1 MIPKITSGK
10 KFEGLIKY
18 NEKMGSECI
27 NTHYVPIGST
37 LLKTLK
43 LVASFNPK
51 CEKNTF
57 HVSLS
62 FPPDEHPST
71 NLLIEIADDFMER
84 MGYGEQ
90 PYGVFQ
96 HHDTDNDHIHI
107 VSTRVNWQGKRI
119 NDSMEK
125 VRASKICA
133 DLEKKYKLQQVNHER
148 KKHSKGNFNVI
159 DKNFNDMNDVSKHI
173 SNAIGT
179 VLFGNDPI
187 NINEYESLLKEYR
200 VGVAVDDLDGVV
212 YYLVD
217 DKGKRKTPSIN
228 ASSIDAVVMAKGLD
242 KIFDTN
248 KEKREKALNAI
259 KNTLRPN
266 FKWIHEY
273 QAISKATFEKFLNK
287 NNLVPQ
293 YATNSSGIYGISFYD
308 TKNKVTIKGSEIGC
322 SWNNMKEKFNDTIT
336 FKIGEEKAYIQKIY
350 NKLRRESGAY
360 NESEFI
366 TQNVI
371 SEILKKEIEKNN
383 NTGLTDYLNQ
393 TINKFCKEK
402 LDNIEDI
409 QKDEKERALKR
420 AQMVNSYMSQT
431 SDMGACIIAYAF
443 GYEIEN
449 DLLYNEKDN
458 VVLKTNLH
466 GFSIPKKKLSQIPK
480 EVKRAVK
487 DTIMA
492 IEKQQ
497 KGLIPECLVFSPKEN
512 YASAIIYNTIK
523 DAEKLKQ
530 TAEENYINNNYD
542 RLSKSCEKKEELMGQ
557 LLYRGIKIKK
567 ENNKQVNLKFRGI
580 EIIVDDEELAKTISK
595 YNMDDLNQKATTDSK
610 KLSEINQNDQSDDK
624 NTKWQTKP
632 QTDNFAKWIE
642 DNYKQVNNENTSS
655 NNYENDYKKEFNYPE
670 PHENY
675 YTHYSFP
682 ITTIQNGPIISTS
695 FNVTKDKPIFKDE
708 LTEEEEEELNRK
720 LKNKKGRKI

>member
-1 MIPKITSGK
+1 
-10 KFEGLIKY
+10 
-18 NEKMGSECI
+18 
-27 NTHYVPIGST
+27 
-37 LLKTLK
+37 
-43 LVASFNPK
+43 
-51 CEKNTF
+51 
-57 HVSLS
+57 
-62 FPPDEHPST
+62 
-71 NLLIEIADDFMER
+71 
-84 MGYGEQ
+84 
-90 PYGVFQ
+90 
-96 HHDTDNDHIHI
+96 
-107 VSTRVNWQGKRI
+107 
-119 NDSMEK
+119 
-125 VRASKICA
+125 
-133 DLEKKYKLQQVNHER
+133 
-148 KKHSKGNFNVI
+148 
-159 DKNFNDMNDVSKHI
+159 
-173 SNAIGT
+173 
-179 VLFGNDPI
+179 
-187 NINEYESLLKEYR
+187 
-200 VGVAVDDLDGVV
+200 
-212 YYLVD
+212 
-217 DKGKRKTPSIN
+217 
-228 ASSIDAVVMAKGLD
+228 
-242 KIFDTN
+242 
-248 KEKREKALNAI
+248 
-259 KNTLRPN
+259 
-266 FKWIHEY
+266 
-273 QAISKATFEKFLNK
+273 
-287 NNLVPQ
+287 
-293 YATNSSGIYGISFYD
+293 
-308 TKNKVTIKGSEIGC
+308 
-322 SWNNMKEKFNDTIT
+322 MKEKFNDTIT
-336 FKIGEEKAYIQKIY
+336 FKIGEEKAYIQKTY

-371 SEILKKEIEKNN
+371 SELLKKEIEKNN
-383 NTGLTDYLNQ
+383 NAELTDYLNQ

-402 LDNIEDI
+402 LDNIEEI

-466 GFSIPKKKLSQIPK
+466 GFSIPKKKLTQMPK

-497 KGLIPECLVFSPKEN
+497 KSLIPECLAFSPKEN

-542 RLSKSCEKKEELMGQ
+542 RLSESCEMKEELIGQ

-567 ENNKQVNLKFRGI
+567 ENDKQVNLKFRGI

-610 KLSEINQNDQSDDK
+610 KLSEINQNDLSDNK
-624 NTKWQTKP
+624 NTKWQATP

-642 DNYKQVNNENTSS
+642 DNYKQINNENTSS

-682 ITTIQNGPIISTS
+682 ITPIQFGPIISTNFRVS
-695 FNVTKDKPIFKDE
+695 HDKEINYDE
-708 LTEEEEEELNRK
+708 LTDEELEEIIRK
-720 LKNKKGRKI
+720 KRNHGKKHRK